1 MSILETPLVLVA
13 LCVMLTIHIATCFTP
28 KLVSKILTY
37 VNMTLHIALIYPLMY
52 FQFDIDEAVLV
63 YMISVF
69 VFVGS
74 RFAFS
79 NIVKR
84 REHTDDI

>member
-1 MSILETPLVLVA
+1 
-13 LCVMLTIHIATCFTP
+13 
-28 KLVSKILTY
+28 
-37 VNMTLHIALIYPLMY
+37 MTLHIALIYPLIY